1 MATIGIDATYSAE
14 EKPYGIARY
23 SLRLMENLFA
33 LPCSHRFVLC
43 YRLSRLFR
51 RKPFTPPSGKP
62 VERCFI
68 HPPLGWRLK
77 SKLDLFH
84 SLAQRPPPFR
94 FRREVVTVHDVFPL
108 TGKDYSTPGFQRAF
122 SALLTAAVERAA
134 RIITPSEFTARELE
148 KCCPVSRERIRVI
161 PEGVDPPRRT
171 MTEREKQTRRR
182 KILGGEGR
190 ILLHVG
196 AIQTRKNIVNCLRA
210 LPGLPKDCCLVLA
223 GGDGHGSEAVYR
235 HIRRNG
241 LSSRVR
247 VLGYVPQDQVEE
259 LYQIASLLLFPSRE
273 EGFGL
278 PVLEA
283 MSHSLPAVISSSSAL
298 PEVGG
303 DAALYV
309 NPEEVEDITR
319 KVSAVLEDPSLR
331 EKLVSRGLQ
340 RIQGFSWKR
349 TAESTL
355 QVYEELLGAG

>member
-14 EKPYGIARY
+14 EKPYGISRY
-23 SLRLMENLFA
+23 SLRLIENLLA
-33 LPCSHRFVLC
+33 LPSSHKFVIC
-43 YRLSRLFR
+43 YRLSRFFR
-51 RKPFTPPSGKP
+51 RKQFVPISGKLAQ
-62 VERCFI
+62 RSFI
-68 HPPLGWRLK
+68 HPPVGWRLK

-84 SLAQRPPPFR
+84 SLAQRPPAFR

-108 TGKDYSTPGFQRAF
+108 TGKDYSTPGFQEAF
-122 SALLTAAVERAA
+122 SVLITSAVERAA
-134 RIITPSEFTARELE
+134 RIITPSEFTARELV
-148 KCCPVSRERIRVI
+148 KYCPVSRESVRVI

-171 MTEREKQTRRR
+171 MTEQEKRTRRR
-182 KILGGEGR
+182 NFLGGEGR

-196 AIQTRKNIVNCLRA
+196 AIQTRKNILSCLRA
-210 LPGLPKDCCLVLA
+210 LPGLPKDCNLVLA
-223 GGDGHGSEAVYR
+223 GGDGHGSEDVYR

-247 VLGYVPQDQVEE
+247 VLGYVTQNRVEE
-259 LYQIASLLLFPSRE
+259 LYEIASLLLFPSLE

-309 NPEEVEDITR
+309 SPEDVPDITR
-319 KVSAVLEDPSLR
+319 KVSAVLEDTTLR
-331 EKLVSRGLQ
+331 GKLVSRGLQ
-340 RIQGFSWKR
+340 RVQSFSWKR

-355 QVYEELLGAG
+355 QVYEELLQEG